1 MTYDREQRRLDA
13 IEEFRR
19 ARRRALVE
27 DLLAWLRGEPDQ
39 LLDFEEVRQR
49 IGDAGWAPVGRREIP
64 LAAIVGSV
72 GRYHDFTR
80 HFLPRHPS
88 DEARW
93 ANVRAA
99 MAEGRQLP
107 PIEVYAFGGLYFV
120 KDGNHR
126 VSVARELGF
135 SHLSAIVTEVHTRVS
150 LAPDATLDD
159 VIIAGEYAAL
169 MQASGLDVA
178 RPELDLRV
186 TAPGAH
192 RAIAERI
199 EQERHRLTLRQN
211 LPLSSAEAALVWY
224 EESYLPAVELIRE
237 RGLLQDFPE
246 RTETDLYVW
255 VARRQAELEA
265 SLGWPVAPRAAADD
279 LAREQSRRPERVLA
293 RARERLVEALVP
305 ATMRVGPEPGVWR
318 REHLRDDEAAGMGAG
333 LFRGI
338 LVPLAATPASWQ
350 AFDQAAVLAR
360 RDGGRLY
367 GLHVTP
373 PDGPELL
380 DTRLA
385 NEFAARCAAAGVEG
399 SLVYEEGSIGGHIYE
414 RARWADLVVVQV
426 SYPPPPRVLARLRSG
441 LRDLIQRCPQ
451 PILAVPGPPS
461 PLTRAL
467 VAYDGGARAHEALML
482 AAYLALRGDL
492 SLVVVTAAERGD
504 DLDKTVGRAQR
515 YLEERGIVA
524 GYVIDRRPSGEA
536 ILSAAAEHSSNL
548 IVMGGYG
555 ARPAFEIALG
565 STLDQVLRA
574 SRLPVLIC
582 R

>member
-1 MTYDREQRRLDA
+1 MMCDREQRRLDA

-27 DLLAWLRGEPDQ
+27 DLLAWVRGEPDD
-39 LLDFEEVRQR
+39 LLDFEEVRRR
-49 IGDAGWAPVGRREIP
+49 IGDLGWASAGLREIP

-88 DEARW
+88 GETRW
-93 ANVRAA
+93 AGVRAA
-99 MAEGRQLP
+99 MAEGRLLP
-107 PIEVYAFGGLYFV
+107 PIEVYELGGLYFV

-135 SHLSAIVTEVHTRVS
+135 SHLPALVTEVRARVS
-150 LAPDATLDD
+150 LDPAATLDD

-169 MQASGLDVA
+169 IEATGLDTA
-178 RPELDLRV
+178 RPDLDLRV

-192 RAIAERI
+192 REIAQRI
-199 EQERHRLTLRQN
+199 EQERHRLELRQGR
-211 LPLSSAEAALVWY
+211 PVSSAAAALVWY
-224 EESYLPAVELIRE
+224 DEAYLPAVALIRA
-237 RGLLQDFPE
+237 RGLLSEFPE

-255 VARRQAELEA
+255 VARRQAMLEA
-265 SLGWPVAPRAAADD
+265 SLGWPVAPHAAADD
-279 LAREQSRRPERVLA
+279 LVREQSQRPERVLA
-293 RARERLVEALVP
+293 RARERLVETLVP

-318 REHLRDDEAAGMGAG
+318 RDHLPHGAKASTG
-333 LFRGI
+333 LFRSI
-338 LVPLAATPASWQ
+338 LVPLAGTTESWL
-350 AFDQAAVLAR
+350 ALDQAAVLAQ

-367 GLHVTP
+367 GLHVTS
-373 PDGPELL
+373 PDGPEAHDEELS
-380 DTRLA
+380 A
-385 NEFAARCAAAGVEG
+385 HFAARCAAAGVEG
-399 SLVYEEGSIGGHIYE
+399 RLVYEQGSIVARVCE
-414 RARWADLVVVQV
+414 RARWADLVVVRV
-426 SYPPPPRVLARLRSG
+426 AYPPPPRPLARLRSG

-467 VAYDGGARAHEALML
+467 LAYDGGPRAHEALML

-492 SLVVVTAAERGD
+492 SLVVVTAAQRGD
-504 DLDKTVGRAQR
+504 DLGPTIGRAQS

-524 GYVIDRRPSGEA
+524 GYVIDRRPDGEA
-536 ILSAAAEHSSNL
+536 ILAAAAEHSSNL
-548 IVMGGYG
+548 IIMGGYG
-555 ARPAFEIALG
+555 ARPALEIALG
-565 STLDQVLRA
+565 STLDYVLRE

>member
-27 DLLAWLRGEPDQ
+27 DLLAWLRGEPDE

-64 LAAIVGSV
+64 LASIVGSV

-88 DEARW
+88 GEARW

-135 SHLSAIVTEVHTRVS
+135 SHLSAFVTEVHTRVS

-169 MQASGLDVA
+169 MEATGLDLA
-178 RPELDLRV
+178 CPDLDLRV

-199 EQERHRLTLRQN
+199 EQERHRLVLRRNQ
-211 LPLSSAEAALVWY
+211 PVSSADAALVWY
-224 EESYLPAVELIRE
+224 DEAYLPAVELIRE
-237 RGLLQDFPE
+237 RGLLEEFPE

-265 SLGWPVAPRAAADD
+265 SLGWPVAPHAAAVD

-318 REHLRDDEAAGMGAG
+318 REHLHDDEDTG

-338 LVPLAATPASWQ
+338 LVPLAATPESWQ
-350 AFDQAAVLAR
+350 AFEQAAVLAR

-373 PDGPELL
+373 SDGPELL

-385 NEFAARCAAAGVEG
+385 AEFAARCAAAGVEG
-399 SLVYEEGSIGGHIYE
+399 SLVYEEGSIVGHICE

-441 LRDLIQRCPQ
+441 LRDMIQRCPQ

-482 AAYLALRGDL
+482 AAYLALRDDL
-492 SLVVVTAAERGD
+492 SLVVVTAIERDD
-504 DLDKTVGRAQR
+504 DLDKTIGRAQA

-536 ILSAAAEHSSNL
+536 ILAAAAEHSSNL
-548 IVMGGYG
+548 IFMGGYG